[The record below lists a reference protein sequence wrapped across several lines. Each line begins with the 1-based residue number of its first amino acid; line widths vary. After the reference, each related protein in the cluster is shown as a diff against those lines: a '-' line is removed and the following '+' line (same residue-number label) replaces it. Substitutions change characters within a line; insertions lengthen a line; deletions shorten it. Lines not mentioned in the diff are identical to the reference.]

1 MDYLSFISGGNET
14 MMIFVLGA
22 DGGSEERTT
31 IRSIAELLPSF
42 RIITVSPGQSHIIN
56 DATPFTLDQVCMTIR
71 AGSRL
76 YPGIKQRIEESV
88 IQLEQVPY
96 PWIHLVPDLELMSFQ
111 SRFRPGEAGPV
122 LWNLRIMARLG
133 IHFPESAAL
142 PSDSLLEWF
151 LMHQMS
157 RSLPGMSLE
166 TPYWAPSPY
175 KFLNWQRREKEWG
188 KLAPIA
194 CPAADSMEVP
204 AEGIEPAVTIVLAVY
219 NEPEYFQWAVQ
230 SVRSQTSASWELIM
244 IDDGSTDDTLCLM
257 EKLASEDP
265 ARIHVLK
272 HVRNQGKAVALNT
285 ALQLAHAPWLLEL
298 DADDWLEPNCIEE
311 VSKIVS
317 SFEPDTLLLYGNHAE
332 WKQESVGKLSIRG
345 LYRYPA
351 SLDTK
356 TLLITGTP
364 LAPRIYRTEALRILG
379 GWKTDDPAGGRL
391 YEDML
396 MIVRML
402 QQGSSFYLN
411 ECLYNRRIRV
421 NSITRMHQEQYL
433 KWSAWVMETYQI

>member
-1 MDYLSFISGGNET
+1 

-56 DATPFTLDQVCMTIR
+56 DTTPFTLDQVCMTIR

-76 YPGIKQRIEESV
+76 YPGIEQRIEES
-88 IQLEQVPY
+88 IFQLEQVPY
-96 PWIHLVPDLELMSFQ
+96 PWIHLVPDQEVMSFQ

-122 LWNLRIMARLG
+122 LWNLRIMAGLG
-133 IHFPESAAL
+133 IDFPESAAL

-157 RSLPGMSLE
+157 RSLPGISLE
-166 TPYWAPSPY
+166 SSNWTPSPY
-175 KFLNWQRREKEWG
+175 KFLNWQRREKEWR
-188 KLAPIA
+188 KLAPIV
-194 CPAADSMEVP
+194 CPEAGSIAVP
-204 AEGIEPAVTIVLAVY
+204 AEGIEPAVTIVLAVF
-219 NEPEYFQWAVQ
+219 NEPEYLQWAVQ
-230 SVRSQTSASWELIM
+230 SVRSQTSDSWELIM
-244 IDDGSTDDTLCLM
+244 IDDGSTDDTFYLM
-257 EKLASEDP
+257 EKLASEDS
-265 ARIHVLK
+265 ARIHILK
-272 HVRNQGKAVALNT
+272 HVCNQGKAAALNT
-285 ALQLAHAPWLLEL
+285 ALQLAHATWLLEL

-311 VSKIVS
+311 ISKIVLS
-317 SFEPDTLLLYGNHAE
+317 LGPDISLLYGNHAE
-332 WKQESVGKLSIRG
+332 WKQESVGKHSIRG
-345 LYRYPA
+345 VYRYPV
-351 SLDTK
+351 SLDTR
-356 TLLITGTP
+356 TLLITGAP
-364 LAPRIYRTEALRILG
+364 LAPRIFRTEALRKLG

-411 ECLYNRRIRV
+411 ECLYNRRIRA
-421 NSITRMHQEQYL
+421 NSITRTHQEHYL
-433 KWSAWVMETYQI
+433 KWSAWVIGKYQI